1 MPNNS
6 SSGRRKNAAVLLL
19 TNHSQGPGLNARG
32 PRRLLA
38 PHPILGPTSP
48 TKAQSAATQQ
58 RTRPRGRRRSPL
70 RGWIP
75 GQLRERAALD
85 FVGSQAERAPPPHPP
100 HLHLLHVTSPRLL
113 PRYLSPPPPPPSAS
127 HHHRHLLLLRS
138 LLAASSSGRS
148 SSSARARV
156 PVPAAAHGSSP
167 PACASDT
174 GCEGVW
180 KPADLGRSPPESG
193 TGGGIQ
199 VADWVQHMLFL
210 TLGV

>member
-6 SSGRRKNAAVLLL
+6 SSGRRKNAVISSDLGR
-19 TNHSQGPGLNARG
+19 SG
-32 PRRLLA
+32 
-38 PHPILGPTSP
+38 PHPHTLPTS
-48 TKAQSAATQQ
+48 TCST
-58 RTRPRGRRRSPL
+58 
-70 RGWIP
+70 
-75 GQLRERAALD
+75 
-85 FVGSQAERAPPPHPP
+85 
-100 HLHLLHVTSPRLL
+100 
-113 PRYLSPPPPPPSAS
+113 SPPPVSSPVIY
-127 HHHRHLLLLRS
+127 RLLLR
-138 LLAASSSGRS
+138 LPPLTTTASSSSAS
-148 SSSARARV
+148 SSSSSSRLPALAVAAAARARV
-156 PVPAAAHGSSP
+156 PVLGAHGSSP